1 VGALS
6 KFILIENRL
15 LSPSS
20 VLEVWLIRI
29 ILQHYLRVGDL
40 PIIVSHSFVAQSG
53 CLSCRI
59 YGPMFEE
66 QSSIVG
72 PSVATIT

>member
-1 VGALS
+1 
-6 KFILIENRL
+6 
-15 LSPSS
+15 
-20 VLEVWLIRI
+20 
-29 ILQHYLRVGDL
+29 VGDL